1 MARADGGW
9 TADEW
14 ATAEREADWILQ
26 MARSR
31 AQSRQSAA
39 DSDDEDDDTEQQQ
52 NPLAAARRR
61 WRTERF
67 VRAVRRHLRGISDA
81 V

>member
-26 MARSR
+26 MARNR

-52 NPLAAARRR
+52 NPLAAARAAAAAQKAASPQRLRR
-61 WRTERF
+61 
-67 VRAVRRHLRGISDA
+67 L
-81 V
+81 